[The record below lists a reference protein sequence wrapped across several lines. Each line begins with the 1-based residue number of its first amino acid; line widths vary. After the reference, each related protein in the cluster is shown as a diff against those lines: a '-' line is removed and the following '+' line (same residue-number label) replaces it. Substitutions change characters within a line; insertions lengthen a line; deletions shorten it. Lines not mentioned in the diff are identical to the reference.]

1 MQRKQSSYRLLRW
14 RRPKSHW
21 LRVSCSIIKTSALSE
36 NHKCYSVVQAYNE
49 PEAPSDGCRCQLK
62 LLPVCVRRPLPHSFT
77 PILFPS
83 LLSLIQ
89 TALLTCSPSLT
100 LLVTAVSGKMA
111 STWGTSLLVSRP
123 PSGPISSL
131 SCWMRETT
139 AKYSGKSVEM
149 MRRILFFSNSS
160 WLSRSA
166 DTKGWKDRK
175 WRRGR

>member
-83 LLSLIQ
+83 LPITYTDCSSYLQSQSHSLGYSCLRENGLNMGHQ
-89 TALLTCSPSLT
+89 LTGQPAALRANQLALLLNAGDHSK
-100 LLVTAVSGKMA
+100 VQREVSGDDA
-111 STWGTSLLVSRP
+111 ADPLLLQLLMTFQVCRHE
-123 PSGPISSL
+123 G
-131 SCWMRETT
+131 
-139 AKYSGKSVEM
+139 V
-149 MRRILFFSNSS
+149 
-160 WLSRSA
+160 
-166 DTKGWKDRK
+166 KG
-175 WRRGR
+175 